1 MESTCIRI
9 HMGLPS
15 RARLPSS
22 IRILLMTDET
32 PQGERGREGSRRARR
47 ARRRR
52 RRDKKALAKLGLQGY
67 FSPSL
72 PPSLSLSLSQV
83 STQFLFSFG
92 SALVCLL
99 SGAAAAAGQEARGPD
114 FLQHGK
120 KSDSGPEEGGRVTQ
134 TAEIIPNSLFRLQ
147 WSWG

>member
-32 PQGERGREGSRRARR
+32 PQGERGREAPRRARR

-72 PPSLSLSLSQV
+72 PPSLSLSSLNTVSLLFWLGTCLSAER
-83 STQFLFSFG
+83 SCCCCWRPRSKR
-92 SALVCLL
+92 
-99 SGAAAAAGQEARGPD
+99 ARFFATWQKIRQRPRRRKQGD
-114 FLQHGK
+114 
-120 KSDSGPEEGGRVTQ
+120 
-134 TAEIIPNSLFRLQ
+134 PN
-147 WSWG
+147 G